1 MDLDLCHPRRA
12 TGNRLLELALLL
24 LALLFVFGGL
34 IALSLVERGELT
46 TFHLRPGIVLAV
58 LSLAGWGVL
67 TWFPSLSRGQG
78 LIGQAHDPILYP
90 ATVLLCGW
98 GLIEVIRLQERFATR
113 QLIWVSAGLVVLV
126 LAATLPYRW
135 SHLSRY
141 RYLWLLSGLGGLVLT
156 ILWGVN
162 PLGVGDRLWLSVGR
176 IFYIQPSELL
186 KVLLVF
192 FLASYLSE
200 KRELLLMT
208 RRIGWL
214 RLPPLAYLV
223 PLLGMWGL
231 SLILLIWQQDL
242 GAALL
247 FFSVFISMLYV
258 ATGRAMYVWAGLAML
273 VVVAAIGSTFIDR
286 VQLRGSIWL
295 DPWSDAQGSGYQL
308 VQALLAFASGGLFGS
323 GVGLGYP
330 TPWIPVAHTDFVF
343 AAIGEEWGMLGALG
357 VLLIWV
363 ILTSRGLH
371 AAMRAILPG
380 AREPAL
386 RVESSFVCL
395 LAVGLSALLGWQS
408 AIIVGG
414 TLKLIPL
421 TGITLPFVS
430 YGGSSM
436 LVSCLMVGLLIRA
449 SAYRGRQA

>member
-1 MDLDLCHPRRA
+1 MSLSSSKAPF
-12 TGNRLLELALLL
+12 LELALLVV
-24 LALLFVFGGL
+24 ALLFVFSGL
-34 IALSLVERGELT
+34 ALLSLAERGRLDA
-46 TFHLRPGIVLAV
+46 FYLRPAIVLAGF
-58 LSLAGWGVL
+58 SLAGWGVL
-67 TWFPSLSRGQG
+67 AWRAPHRG
-78 LIGQAHDPILYP
+78 PVLYP
-90 ATVLLCGW
+90 TTVLLCGW
-98 GLIEVIRLQERFATR
+98 GLIEVVRLQEGFATR
-113 QLIWVSAGLVVLV
+113 QLIWVSVGLAVLV
-126 LAATLPYRW
+126 LAAGLPYRW
-135 SHLSRY
+135 SLLSRY
-141 RYLWLLSGLGGLVLT
+141 RYLWLFSGLGALALT

-176 IFYIQPSELL
+176 LFYIQPSELL
-186 KVLLVF
+186 KVLLVI
-192 FLASYLSE
+192 FLASYLAE

-208 RRIGWL
+208 QRIGPF

-223 PLLGMWGL
+223 PLLSMWGL
-231 SLILLIWQQDL
+231 SLILLAWQQDL

-247 FFSVFISMLYV
+247 FFGVFLSMLYV
-258 ATGRAMYVWAGLAML
+258 ATGRALYVWAGLAML
-273 VVVAAIGSTFIDR
+273 VVVAVVGSVYVDR
-286 VQLRGSIWL
+286 VQVRGVIWL

-343 AAIGEEWGMLGALG
+343 AAIGEEWGLLGALG
-357 VLLIWV
+357 VLLLLL
-363 ILTSRGLH
+363 ILIARGLH
-371 AAMRAILPG
+371 AAMQAILPG

-386 RVESSFVCL
+386 RVESSFVSL

-408 AIIVGG
+408 LIIVGG

-436 LVSCLMVGLLIRA
+436 LVSCLIVGLLIRA
-449 SAYRGRQA
+449 SAYGARP